1 MIRAVARPARVDR
14 CPIRAVDPAD
24 PDPRRR
30 LRSAGS
36 PIEVGDARTGFVR
49 AVPVAIW
56 VASGFALVGVTVF
69 PWRWFGYRN
78 SFDQGSHLYQV
89 DLGAMVVIVNRWIDT
104 VAWASPD
111 VAASGVAIAFVALSA
126 HQSDAAS
133 IVSNLHIEIGY
144 AVTFMSGLVMLVA
157 RAFGAVVRVRASR
170 GRIAIRSGRPVAFGR
185 LPPRPRHPAVS
196 PPSHR
201 RLTVVLPR
209 R

>member
-36 PIEVGDARTGFVR
+36 PIEVGAARTGFVR

-56 VASGFALVGVTVF
+56 VASGFALVGVSVF
-69 PWRWFGYRN
+69 PWRWFGYGN

-89 DLGAMVVIVNRWIDT
+89 DLGAMVVIMALTIVAAVVNRWIDT

-111 VAASGVAIAFVALSA
+111 VAASGVAIAFVTLSA

-144 AVTFMSGLVMLVA
+144 DVTFMSGLVMLVA

-170 GRIAIRSGRPVAFGR
+170 GRIAIRSG
-185 LPPRPRHPAVS
+185 
-196 PPSHR
+196 
-201 RLTVVLPR
+201 
-209 R
+209 